1 MTDRTKTP
9 LNTESSARY
18 EKLTGVTYFKLKSNF
33 PGDYTKN
40 CGLLAE
46 EIDKN
51 FYFLRGYDIKDV
63 FLDDERNLIITRVD
77 KCYPPI
83 KVNLDEEFKKTIFEF
98 DRVNGTIIVTYPDG
112 TKDTME
118 GFLVQGKDVKV
129 ATDASID
136 GDGGVYN
143 PLRLAGVERTGTFAP
158 VESFIDITDNM
169 GTLPEGEYRGQRI
182 VSKEKL
188 DVFGR
193 LYTMQAV
200 KEIQSALTATGS
212 EWRVPSKKDWDDLLN
227 SLECEEYRNHSAI
240 TSSWLGEVAGSAL
253 KSKRLWE
260 LNEFDDPCEVPSEGH
275 DVLGLRILPVGV
287 TPDRNDILQ
296 ALDSDVEGFG
306 KMTGMWTS
314 TINPEGNAFVKIFG
328 YNHAEVYQDTY
339 GNGARLSL
347 RLVKDYRYDNSD
359 DMEYILGL
367 PYPTQLVHGIHKDY
381 PYIKV
386 WTKIN
391 FYSNEFDGCTYKGWS
406 AVTEDD
412 RSLKTVYYINEF
424 IEGKWH
430 KKQMRE
436 GDSVVI
442 LNYEQNSGETINNH
456 EWRVIDGELVDTVS
470 DIMDEFDKT
479 LTEINGKIDTLS
491 SATQEFSA
499 ATVEAISS
507 LNTKIEEEKDR
518 AISAE
523 TVLNDSISEEKI
535 RAISAETALNDAI
548 YAERDRAIAVESA
561 LNRAI
566 EAEKDRAQGIESEL
580 NDAISAE
587 KKRAISVETA
597 LNEAIYAE
605 RDRAIEAESAL
616 TVAVNTEKERA
627 IAVETELNEAIYAE
641 KNRAISA
648 ETVLND
654 AIYAERD
661 RAIEVESA
669 LTIAI
674 ETEKNRAIAAETAL
688 NDALE
693 DEKDRVDNLVID
705 LTSQI
710 EDEKDRAIS
719 AETALNDA
727 IYAERNR
734 AIEVES
740 ALTIAIETEKNRA
753 ISVESELN
761 EAIYTEK
768 ERAIS
773 AETELNNAISA
784 EKIRAISAETA
795 LNEAITQEVA
805 DRIANDLIPAQ
816 YILSGDSSDEI
827 VIPTYGEEVEDVRIR
842 ISDDF
847 FNFGTF

>member
-18 EKLTGVTYFKLKSNF
+18 EKLTGVTYFKLKSKF

-118 GFLVQGKDVKV
+118 GFLVQGKDVRV

-143 PLRLAGVERTGTFAP
+143 PLRIAGVERTGTFAP

-182 VSKEKL
+182 VSKEKI

-200 KEIQSALTATGS
+200 KEIQCALTATGS

-260 LNEFDDPCEVPSEGH
+260 FNEFDNPCELPSEGH

-296 ALDSDVEGFG
+296 APDSDVEGFG

-347 RLVKDYRYDNSD
+347 RLVKEYRYDNSD
-359 DMEYILGL
+359 DVEYILGL

-442 LNYEQNSGETINNH
+442 LNYKQNSGETINNH

-548 YAERDRAIAVESA
+548 YAERDRAIEVESALNRAIEASA

-580 NDAISAE
+580 NDAIAAE

-627 IAVETELNEAIYAE
+627 IAAETELNEAIYA
-641 KNRAISA
+641 
-648 ETVLND
+648 
-654 AIYAERD
+654 
-661 RAIEVESA
+661 
-669 LTIAI
+669 
-674 ETEKNRAIAAETAL
+674 
-688 NDALE
+688 
-693 DEKDRVDNLVID
+693 
-705 LTSQI
+705 
-710 EDEKDRAIS
+710 EKDRAIS

-727 IYAERNR
+727 IYAERDR

-740 ALTIAIETEKNRA
+740 ALNRAIEAEVESALNRAIEAEKNRA

-761 EAIYTEK
+761 KAIYTEK
-768 ERAIS
+768 ERAMS

-795 LNEAITQEVA
+795 LNKALNQEVSE
-805 DRIANDLIPAQ
+805 RIANDLIPAQ
-816 YILSGDSSDEI
+816 YILSGDSSDET